1 MLAQCVKKPTQ
12 NSAINGIDL
21 VEIKKQ
27 KVTAEGLEHVFDKV
41 FQHWK
46 EVECQGNI

>member
-1 MLAQCVKKPTQ
+1 MARCVNKPTQ